1 MEIISYQEV
10 FHSSLFEMIRSHIRQ
25 VPPFIDL
32 KYEEFLHILHQPGHM
47 TDQWYGVAEQDLKTF
62 MVLKEGELIAAA
74 QVSFPLSS
82 GEEQQNTSDKEQQN
96 TKENTAE
103 LLWIVGDSKFMDE
116 LKAFYR
122 HLNQIV
128 LENGCQSIHISRN
141 PFGAGWA
148 GIPDCWPHLLEVVQS
163 VCSYEVDLWECYWS
177 DGPLNRRALPIG
189 YNVELTNNLQALQL
203 HFELI
208 LDDHTIGEIDVWTPS
223 TIASSLT
230 EIGYAAMEWIEVS
243 EEHRGQGIGHAMLSC
258 MYDRCLELG
267 LKRFILWTDTP
278 EMKSLAIKSGF
289 REGPVFHWITTQ
301 IEGSIHLTAEVQND

>member
-1 MEIISYQEV
+1 MEIIAYQEA
-10 FHSSLFEMIRSHIRQ
+10 FHSSLFELIRSHIRQ
-25 VPPFIDL
+25 VPPFIEL
-32 KYEEFLHILHQPGHM
+32 KYEEFLHMLHQPGHM

-74 QVSFPLSS
+74 QLSFPLSS
-82 GEEQQNTSDKEQQN
+82 DEEQHNTLEH
-96 TKENTAE
+96 TAD
-103 LLWIVGDSKFMDE
+103 LLWIVGDSKYLDE
-116 LKAFYR
+116 VKVFYK

-148 GIPDCWPHLLEVVQS
+148 GIPDCWPHLLEAVQS
-163 VCSYEVDLWECYWS
+163 VGSNEVELWECYWL
-177 DGPLNRRALPIG
+177 DEPLNRRALPIG
-189 YNVELTNNLQALQL
+189 YNVELTNNLQELQL
-203 HFELI
+203 HFELF
-208 LDDHTIGEIDVWTPS
+208 LDDDMIGEIDVWTPS

-243 EEHRGQGIGHAMLSC
+243 EEHRGQGIGHAMVSC
-258 MYDRCLELG
+258 MYDRCIELG

-278 EMKSLAIKSGF
+278 EMKRLAIKTGF

-301 IEGSIHLTAEVQND
+301 IEESIHLTAEVQND